1 MENKTPSKVVI
12 IPRPPVS
19 STTEDSNDQGPVM
32 APKSSKPASMPP
44 TPPVPEDVKQE
55 TPQEEE
61 IDKTK
66 LPQEPLT
73 K

>member
-19 STTEDSNDQGPVM
+19 STTEDSNDQGPVT
-32 APKSSKPASMPP
+32 APKSSAPASV
-44 TPPVPEDVKQE
+44 PPVPETEKPE
-55 TPQEEE
+55 TAEEE

-66 LPQEPLT
+66 LPQKPIA

>member
-32 APKSSKPASMPP
+32 DPKSSAPASMPP
-44 TPPVPEDVKQE
+44 VPETEMPE
-55 TPQEEE
+55 TPEEE

-66 LPQEPLT
+66 LPQKP
-73 K
+73 KAK

>member
-19 STTEDSNDQGPVM
+19 STTEDSNDQGPVT
-32 APKSSKPASMPP
+32 APKSSAPASMPP
-44 TPPVPEDVKQE
+44 VPPVPETE
-55 TPQEEE
+55 TPETAEEE

-66 LPQEPLT
+66 LPQKPIA

>member
-32 APKSSKPASMPP
+32 APKSSAPASMPT
-44 TPPVPEDVKQE
+44 TPPVPETEKPE
-55 TPQEEE
+55 TAEEE

-66 LPQEPLT
+66 LPQKP
-73 K
+73 KAK